1 MMSSWSWAAGLDAD
15 ILLTRILD
23 LQIEIIRSINT
34 IWFLVHKPIVRKQGE
49 SQRSHVSKDQFSVR
63 RNRSALTPL
72 ILMIYCYIWAS
83 KSMTTNFCKNQD
95 KQGSFFHLS
104 WKPTAASPDATQEPS
119 GTRSIRELFPLFAVF
134 RMLPWQKLPVQ
145 DLDETQLWSTFSTGV
160 YWKITFFIRTKNML
174 SRKSALL

>member
-23 LQIEIIRSINT
+23 LQTEIIRSIST

-49 SQRSHVSKDQFSVR
+49 SQRSHVSKTNSQYKEVP
-63 RNRSALTPL
+63 LIPL

-83 KSMTTNFCKNQD
+83 KSMATNFCKNQD
-95 KQGSFFHLS
+95 RQGSYFHLS

-119 GTRSIRELFPLFAVF
+119 VTRSIWELFPLFAVF
-134 RMLPWQKLPVQ
+134 RMLPWQKLPEQ
-145 DLDETQLWSTFSTGV
+145 DIDETQLWSTFSTGV
-160 YWKITFFIRTKNML
+160 YWKITFFIRTK
-174 SRKSALL
+174 KC